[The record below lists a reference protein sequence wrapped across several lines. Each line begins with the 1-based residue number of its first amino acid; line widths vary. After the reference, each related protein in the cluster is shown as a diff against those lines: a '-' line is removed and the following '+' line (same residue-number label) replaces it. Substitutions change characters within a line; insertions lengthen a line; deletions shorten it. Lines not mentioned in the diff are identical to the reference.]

1 MKISTLS
8 TIWAIAYFGFGIGL
22 LLIPVQFMATYGISP
37 DINGALMSRIL
48 GAALIAFAL
57 TFWLNRHIPASDK
70 AWHNLLF
77 TSTIYNVLDIPIV
90 LLATLNGVM
99 NAMGWIPVG
108 LHVFLAVT
116 MGYFA
121 FLNPNREK

>member
-1 MKISTLS
+1 MKISTFS
-8 TIWAIAYFGFGIGL
+8 AIWAIAYFGFGTGL
-22 LLIPVQFMATYGISP
+22 LLIPVQFMATYGVSL
-37 DINGALMSRIL
+37 DINGALMSRVL
-48 GAALIAFAL
+48 GAALVAFAL
-57 TFWLNRHIPASDK
+57 TFWLNRRIPASDK

-90 LLATLNGVM
+90 LMATLHGVM

-121 FLNPNREK
+121 FSKRGRQ